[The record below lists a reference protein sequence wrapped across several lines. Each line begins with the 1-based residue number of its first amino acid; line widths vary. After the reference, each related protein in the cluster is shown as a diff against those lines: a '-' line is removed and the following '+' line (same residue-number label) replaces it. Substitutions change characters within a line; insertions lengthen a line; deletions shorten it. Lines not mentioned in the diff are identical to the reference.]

1 MACCRVWTTSTVL
14 ELGGTA
20 RSERLAPPGGV
31 SEPARRPHPTRVG
44 SAPIIAEQARG
55 ARRTRVVR
63 PVARGGLPV
72 ADTRA
77 KGRIARRPDACPRGG
92 LPPPDQP
99 SPDR

>member
-1 MACCRVWTTSTVL
+1 MACCRGWTTSTVL

-63 PVARGGLPV
+63 PVARGGLPP
-72 ADTRA
+72 ADTPAR
-77 KGRIARRPDACPRGG
+77 GRDARRPPPCPPRRVAPPG
-92 LPPPDQP
+92 LP
-99 SPDR
+99 